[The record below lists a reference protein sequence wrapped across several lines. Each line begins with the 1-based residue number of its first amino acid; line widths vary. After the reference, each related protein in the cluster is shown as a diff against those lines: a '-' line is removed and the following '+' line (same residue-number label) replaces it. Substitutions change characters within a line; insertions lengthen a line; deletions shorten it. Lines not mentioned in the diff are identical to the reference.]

1 MIILKERG
9 LPSDMKLVPSQC
21 VQLWDVMKKLMDKN
35 LPDGFGELDPDVYFK
50 DIGYIVKDDADR
62 YE

>member
-1 MIILKERG
+1 
-9 LPSDMKLVPSQC
+9 MKLVPSQC
-21 VQLWDVMKKLMDKN
+21 VQLWDVMKKHAGDN
-35 LPDGFGELDPDVYFK
+35 PPDGLDDLNPDVYFR